1 MRSVGVLDSDKPLV
15 LVVDDE
21 AALAAMLRYNLERHG
36 FLVEHA
42 TNGRAALVRIAE
54 SRPDLV
60 LLDWT
65 LPSISGIEVC
75 RQLRSRP
82 DTRDLRVI
90 MVTGRTGDQDA
101 VRGLDAGADD
111 YVVKPFSVDP
121 PQLLLKRLWRAA
133 TLSALWG
140 NAWDRG
146 AVCRSVRSR
155 IQRCPAAQRYH
166 GRSIIWPGPHSLLGI
181 LSIAPG
187 ASQSFVIA
195 LTPNAPV
202 APTIVA
208 LGFDC
213 AGIDA
218 ARSNA
223 GLNTLLY
230 SASTT
235 TVPDIVALAA
245 TA

>member
-65 LPSISGIEVC
+65 LPAISGIEVC

-121 PQLLLKRLWRAA
+121 PSAAAEEAVAGRYSFRLVGECLGSRRCLSIRSIAY
-133 TLSALWG
+133 SALSSSPAISWAFDHLAG
-140 NAWDRG
+140 PAFVARHLEYCPGSIAELCHRADPQCAGGADDRG
-146 AVCRSVRSR
+146 AGFRLRR
-155 IQRCPAAQRYH
+155 HRC
-166 GRSIIWPGPHSLLGI
+166 
-181 LSIAPG
+181 G
-187 ASQSFVIA
+187 A
-195 LTPNAPV
+195 
-202 APTIVA
+202 
-208 LGFDC
+208 
-213 AGIDA
+213 
-218 ARSNA
+218 
-223 GLNTLLY
+223 
-230 SASTT
+230 
-235 TVPDIVALAA
+235 
-245 TA
+245 

>member
-54 SRPDLV
+54 GRPDLV

-65 LPSISGIEVC
+65 LPVMSGIEVC

-111 YVVKPFSVDP
+111 YVVKPFSVDELLARMRALLRRTKAVTEWRRRL
-121 PQLLLKRLWRAA
+121 QLQDIAMDFAAFRVTRSGRTVHLGPTEFRLLKFLMQHPNRIFSRRELMD
-133 TLSALWG
+133 ALWG
-140 NAWDRG
+140 PDVHVEPRTLDVHVWRLRKSINCGGERDVIRT
-146 AVCRSVRSR
+146 VRM
-155 IQRCPAAQRYH
+155 
-166 GRSIIWPGPHSLLGI
+166 
-181 LSIAPG
+181 
-187 ASQSFVIA
+187 
-195 LTPNAPV
+195 
-202 APTIVA
+202 
-208 LGFDC
+208 
-213 AGIDA
+213 AGYVFE
-218 ARSNA
+218 
-223 GLNTLLY
+223 TE
-230 SASTT
+230 
-235 TVPDIVALAA
+235 
-245 TA
+245 